1 MATTTLNIKMLAKFH
16 EEAEKRGINFTTE
29 ARQAGRNICN
39 QAWVRNGSG
48 EEANVHVQIELNFDS
63 NTAYVYILTKK
74 IPKFEYLND
83 KVKDQNL
90 VEEFNIEQYGVR
102 ANERVGTYSYNDIVD
117 IHNEASATEW
127 INRVFDHVEECLKVV
142 SNLVY

>member
-1 MATTTLNIKMLAKFH
+1 MATTSLDIKMLSKFH
-16 EEAEKRGINFTTE
+16 DEAEKRGINFTTE
-29 ARQAGRNICN
+29 ARQAGRNIWN
-39 QAWVRNGSG
+39 QAWVRNSTG
-48 EEANVHVQIELNFDS
+48 EEANVHVQVELDFSS

-90 VEEFNIEQYGVR
+90 VEEFNVEQYGMR
-102 ANERVGTYSYNDIVD
+102 PNDKIGTFAYNDIVA
-117 IHNEASATEW
+117 IRNEASTTNW
-127 INRVFDHVEECLKVV
+127 IERVFDHVEECLKVV